1 MFKMKVILPR
11 QVLADPRRLQ
21 RVIENTLNQSA
32 LAVKADF
39 GVTVQT
45 WSDKP
50 QFKIERKEGERVIST
65 DNLIYFFINN
75 GTRVR
80 YATMTKDFQAKTRAG
95 FIGSGGGRGGVA
107 FVSKRRPKPGIKAR
121 KFDVV
126 IKKKW
131 DDKLPTRLQR
141 AIDSEV

>member
-1 MFKMKVILPR
+1 MFKMKVIFPTNLATNPR
-11 QVLADPRRLQ
+11 GMERA
-21 RVIENTLNQSA
+21 IENTLNQSA
-32 LAVKADF
+32 LAAKADF

-45 WSDKP
+45 WNDKP
-50 QFKIERKEGERVIST
+50 QFKIERKAGERTVYT

-107 FVSKRRPKPGIKAR
+107 FISKRRPKPGIKAR
-121 KFDVV
+121 KFDMV

-131 DDKLPTRLQR
+131 DDKLPTQLQR
-141 AIDSEV
+141 AIDSTV